1 MSPGRIRLIFPGGKQ
16 GRIVKPDH
24 VRYHEARAARELEA
38 GSTASCA
45 TAARAHLKL
54 SALHLERARL
64 LGALEAKPVA
74 DK

>member
-1 MSPGRIRLIFPGGKQ
+1 M
-16 GRIVKPDH
+16 KPDH